1 MTVYDPSTSAGRV
14 RLLINDTDTDDPVFD
29 TDEIAAFLAMEG
41 DDVRLAAASALDVL
55 ASNEAMVQK
64 RIRLLDLQTDGPAVA
79 KALRDHAGVL
89 RGQVDEAGDFE
100 IAEMVHD
107 DFSWRERIE
116 KQYLRGEL

>member
-1 MTVYDPSTSAGRV
+1 MTVYDPSTDAGRV